1 MMRMSTGDAVRQQ
14 PAGAFVTKV
23 MPVQIDL
30 PELGAIDASTL
41 WSVEIS
47 TLRAYSDSVLNRLM
61 TSGSSNALT
70 GRSPKYFFKDLD
82 ASRGR
87 IEAANSGGSQVT
99 LEIGVEETRD
109 MLKLRCRPLESREGD
124 SQ

>member
-1 MMRMSTGDAVRQQ
+1 MGLFADRTRQ
-14 PAGAFVTKV
+14 K
-23 MPVQIDL
+23 
-30 PELGAIDASTL
+30 S
-41 WSVEIS
+41 IS
-47 TLRAYSDSVLNRLM
+47 QRA
-61 TSGSSNALT
+61 
-70 GRSPKYFFKDLD
+70 FKDID

-109 MLKLRCRPLESREGD
+109 MLKLRCRPLESREVD